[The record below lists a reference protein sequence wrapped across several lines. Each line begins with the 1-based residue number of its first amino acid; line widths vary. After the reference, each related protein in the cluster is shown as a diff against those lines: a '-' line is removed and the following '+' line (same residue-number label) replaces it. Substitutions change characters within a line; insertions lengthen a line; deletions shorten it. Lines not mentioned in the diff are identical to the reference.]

1 MVPRIRGTT
10 VWHLKQNAA
19 SNSARSREFPYA
31 RTLQPGE
38 KPQRCCSLPGRF
50 SIKARVSAASFPAQW
65 ATALPG
71 YAAPRL
77 AGRAE
82 ILTTIST
89 GTGAPIRLDGEFTRD
104 EADQATYLRELVE
117 IFDTNGVDSA
127 FAFLFALDNF
137 PHRPDGDPRDDL
149 DLASPGIVKV
159 LDNHLG
165 DTYPDIPWEPKT
177 AFTALADSYRA

>member
-1 MVPRIRGTT
+1 
-10 VWHLKQNAA
+10 
-19 SNSARSREFPYA
+19 
-31 RTLQPGE
+31 
-38 KPQRCCSLPGRF
+38 
-50 SIKARVSAASFPAQW
+50 
-65 ATALPG
+65 
-71 YAAPRL
+71 
-77 AGRAE
+77 
-82 ILTTIST
+82 T

-104 EADQATYLRELVE
+104 EAGQATYLRELVE

-165 DTYPDIPWEPKT
+165 DTYPDMPWEPKT
-177 AFTALADSYRA
+177 AFTALAASYRAWPRRTARTQRARRGAILCEPCSCGVDVNNGSPVDGGAQPRRLKRSVTS

>member
-1 MVPRIRGTT
+1 MRAKGISYDTGFVRGGTI
-10 VWHLKQNAA
+10 
-19 SNSARSREFPYA
+19 SRE
-31 RTLQPGE
+31 
-38 KPQRCCSLPGRF
+38 RF
-50 SIKARVSAASFPAQW
+50 DPDVVRRELRIIRDDLNCTAVRVNDK
-65 ATALPG
+65 
-71 YAAPRL
+71 
-77 AGRAE
+77 
-82 ILTTIST
+82 
-89 GTGAPIRLDGEFTRD
+89 GTGAPIRLNGEFTRD
-104 EADQATYLRELVE
+104 EAGQATYLRELVE